1 MSLSKQAISAHS
13 SSSST
18 SLLARVACLP
28 SSDSSASFCFL
39 HHPSRSTTTISRTH
53 RSTHPPNAQ
62 IPGGVVLHP
71 SIYTFDGRVASAHA
85 SASVKQHQLWWCWC
99 LVGGL
104 QICCCCC
111 CCSNSSSSSRSWRE
125 RQISVLGGSV
135 CKTKLQESW
144 SKSGRKEETTRG
156 GREGGRRRGR
166 RQKGMMAWQPQE
178 EGVKEICGLLH
189 ESKVPSNDQS
199 RVWQQLQ
206 RCNRFP
212 DFNNYLAF
220 ILCRAEVSILTHP
233 LPLFSVSFSVCP
245 LLLLSPQNPIPVC
258 TFDSVTKRKKL

>member
-1 MSLSKQAISAHS
+1 
-13 SSSST
+13 
-18 SLLARVACLP
+18 V
-28 SSDSSASFCFL
+28 
-39 HHPSRSTTTISRTH
+39 
-53 RSTHPPNAQ
+53 
-62 IPGGVVLHP
+62 VVL
-71 SIYTFDGRVASAHA
+71 V
-85 SASVKQHQLWWCWC
+85 L
-99 LVGGL
+99 GGWFADLLLLLLLLL
-104 QICCCCC
+104 QQQQQQQQELE
-111 CCSNSSSSSRSWRE
+111 RETE

-135 CKTKLQESW
+135 CKTKLQESC

-166 RQKGMMAWQPQE
+166 KQKGMMAWQPQE

-233 LPLFSVSFSVCP
+233 LPLFSVSFSVSP
-245 LLLLSPQNPIPVC
+245 LLLLSPQNPIPLVYLSFC
-258 TFDSVTKRKKL
+258 DEEKKALKEKL